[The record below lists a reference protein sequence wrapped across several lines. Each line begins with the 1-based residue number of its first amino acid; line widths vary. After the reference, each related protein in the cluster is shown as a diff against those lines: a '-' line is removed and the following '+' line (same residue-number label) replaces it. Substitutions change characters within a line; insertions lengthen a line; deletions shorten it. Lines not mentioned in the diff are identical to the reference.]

1 MKKIS
6 LKKLGLVFTTACVA
20 GVMAF
25 ALAGCGGGSSDNG
38 GGDSGASSTLRFV
51 TGGEAGTYYAFG
63 SVIAQH
69 ATNEAGVE
77 VTALSSEG
85 SKANVIDLADSN
97 AELGF
102 CQSDVMS
109 YAYEGTN
116 VFADEG
122 AVTNFSTLGTLYEE
136 QVQIVTCDPDIKSP
150 ADLKGKAVSVGAA
163 NSGTYF
169 NAVDILGAY
178 GLTVDD
184 IDAQNLNFADS
195 TEGLQDGKI
204 DAAFVVA
211 GAPTTSIETLSASKT
226 AYLVALDDE
235 HVDALLK
242 ASPYYS
248 KATIPAGTY
257 GLKEDV
263 TTVSVGAVVI
273 VRDDVPE
280 DAVYALTADIFD
292 NAANLTE
299 NHAKYA
305 EVSVEKGASVTT
317 VPYHAGAAKY
327 FKEKGIEVPTK

>member
-25 ALAGCGGGSSDNG
+25 ALAGCGGSGGSSD
-38 GGDSGASSTLRFV
+38 SGSSASDQLRFV
-51 TGGEAGTYYAFG
+51 TGGESGTYYAFG

-69 ATNEAGVE
+69 ATNEAGVA

-85 SKANVIDLADSN
+85 SKANVLDLADSN

-102 CQSDVMS
+102 CQSDVMA

-116 VFADEG
+116 IFKDEG
-122 AVTNFSTLGTLYEE
+122 AVTNFSTLASLYEE
-136 QVQIVTCDPDIKSP
+136 QVQIVTCDPDIKSA

-178 GLTVDD
+178 GLTIDD
-184 IDAQNLNFADS
+184 IDAQYLNFADS

-211 GAPTTSIETLSASKT
+211 GAPTTSITQLSTSKT

-242 ASPYYS
+242 SSPYYS
-248 KATIPAGTY
+248 KAVIPAGTY
-257 GLKEDV
+257 DGQDADV
-263 TTVSVGAVVI
+263 TTVSVGAVVL
-273 VRDDVPE
+273 VRDDVSE

-292 NAANLTE
+292 NAANLVE
-299 NHAKYA
+299 NHAKYS
-305 EVSVEKGASVTT
+305 EISLEKGASITS
-317 VPYHAGAAKY
+317 VPYHPGAAKY
-327 FKEKGIEVPTK
+327 FKEKGIEVATK

>member
-1 MKKIS
+1 MTI
-6 LKKLGLVFTTACVA
+6 
-20 GVMAF
+20 
-25 ALAGCGGGSSDNG
+25 
-38 GGDSGASSTLRFV
+38 
-51 TGGEAGTYYAFG
+51 
-63 SVIAQH
+63 
-69 ATNEAGVE
+69 
-77 VTALSSEG
+77 
-85 SKANVIDLADSN
+85 
-97 AELGF
+97 
-102 CQSDVMS
+102 
-109 YAYEGTN
+109 
-116 VFADEG
+116 
-122 AVTNFSTLGTLYEE
+122 
-136 QVQIVTCDPDIKSP
+136 
-150 ADLKGKAVSVGAA
+150 
-163 NSGTYF
+163 
-169 NAVDILGAY
+169 
-178 GLTVDD
+178 DD

-235 HVDALLK
+235 HVDALMK
-242 ASPYYS
+242 SSPYYS

-273 VRDDVPE
+273 VRDDVSE

-292 NAANLTE
+292 NAADLTE